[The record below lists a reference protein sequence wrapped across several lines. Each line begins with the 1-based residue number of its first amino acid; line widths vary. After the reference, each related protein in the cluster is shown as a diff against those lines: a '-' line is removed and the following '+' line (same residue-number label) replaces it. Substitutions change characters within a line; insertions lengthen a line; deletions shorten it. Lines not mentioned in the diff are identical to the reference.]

1 MAALDDFGERRV
13 PRGGL
18 PEAGPIIP
26 KTQLKESRMSN
37 PTPHDGTAA
46 QPTEQRPMRR
56 IFQLLPGAITL
67 LAAISIVLLI
77 VTGQTEHVSAVA
89 AFGGAVFL
97 GDAAANVTINVISR

>member
-1 MAALDDFGERRV
+1 
-13 PRGGL
+13 
-18 PEAGPIIP
+18 
-26 KTQLKESRMSN
+26 MSN

-46 QPTEQRPMRR
+46 QPTEQQRPVRR
-56 IFQLLPGAITL
+56 IFQLLPGAIAL

>member
-13 PRGGL
+13 PHRGL
-18 PEAGPIIP
+18 PEAGPTFS
-26 KTQLKESRMSN
+26 KTQFKESRMSN

-46 QPTEQRPMRR
+46 QPPEQPPVRR
-56 IFQLLPGAITL
+56 VFQLLPAAIAL
-67 LAAISIVLLI
+67 LAAIGIILLI

-97 GDAAANVTINVISR
+97 GDAAANVTINVIRR